1 MTDNRSMEEREL
13 MRRWVETWKQA
24 GPELEAIRQREIQE
38 ADNDQVLR
46 ILESSMNF
54 ALRSPARPSSG
65 MVEMQRLFAKQGLPN
80 ERPS

>member
-1 MTDNRSMEEREL
+1 MTDNKGMEEREL

-54 ALRSPARPSSG
+54 ALHSPARPSSG
-65 MVEMQRLFAKQGLPN
+65 LVEMQRLFAKLGLPN